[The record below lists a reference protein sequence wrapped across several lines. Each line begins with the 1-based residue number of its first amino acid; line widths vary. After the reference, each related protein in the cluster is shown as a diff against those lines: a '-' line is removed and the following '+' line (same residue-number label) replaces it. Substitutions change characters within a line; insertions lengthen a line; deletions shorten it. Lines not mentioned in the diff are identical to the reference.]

1 MRWRFLPVVNQ
12 DQEEATLVAS
22 PDGSAGSDPIVVD
35 SNTYI
40 NIYFDTSGSM
50 NSTLAPLQE
59 ARNTLLHDALVPF
72 YNNNSSLYNSR
83 VSFVEISNERPFD
96 WFAMNYGGAQYSSFN
111 TNTKV
116 VHLAFTDENSPYG
129 QFAAVNP
136 QMSMDVN
143 TMKNRIDGLPVENPD
158 NYVAALFSVINTG
171 LPAYQVNV
179 KKLFE
184 NESPYAGTTVGTT
197 VANLLNENKLA
208 LMHRVPQAMSPQYYT
223 DLIVSTLIGLGYTT
237 G

>member
-12 DQEEATLVAS
+12 DQEEATLIAS

-35 SNTYI
+35 NETYI

-72 YNNNSSLYNSR
+72 YENNSSLYYSR
-83 VSFVEISNERPFD
+83 VTFVEIPNERPFD
-96 WFAMNYGGAQYSSFN
+96 WFAMNYGGARYNQFSA
-111 TNTKV
+111 NTKV
-116 VHLAFTDENSPYG
+116 VHLAFTDENSPYS
-129 QFAAVNP
+129 QFAAQNS
-136 QMSMDVN
+136 QMLTDANSM
-143 TMKNRIDGLPVENPD
+143 KFRIDNLPAGNAD
-158 NYVAALFSVINTG
+158 NYVAALFSVINSG
-171 LPAYQVNV
+171 VPAYQTNV

-184 NESPYAGTTVGTT
+184 NESPFAGTTVGNI
-197 VANLLNENKLA
+197 VSDLVSENNLA
-208 LMHRVPQAMSPQYYT
+208 LMHRVPQEMSPQYYT